1 MWPTLIRII
10 FGIKDT
16 CAFEIYMVS
25 LPGGISEMD
34 SKITVILLEDN
45 LTDSI
50 TSGQHIRFSI
60 NCKNRDWQPNDVR
73 CVCF

>member
-1 MWPTLIRII
+1 LRPTLIRII

-25 LPGGISEMD
+25 LPRGITEMD
-34 SKITVILLEDN
+34 SNITVILLLLEGN

-50 TSGQHIRFSI
+50 TSGQHIRIGSQMI
-60 NCKNRDWQPNDVR
+60 NITESV
-73 CVCF
+73 

>member
-1 MWPTLIRII
+1 
-10 FGIKDT
+10 
-16 CAFEIYMVS
+16 MVS
-25 LPGGISEMD
+25 LPGGITEMD
-34 SKITVILLEDN
+34 SKITVILLEGN

-60 NCKNRDWQPNDVR
+60 NCKNRGWQPNGVR